1 MLTHCS
7 KSDVTYCT
15 WFSNIPPS
23 MISPMGTCISYNNF
37 YVFLYHEEPGICNNS
52 EFLWSG
58 FWILRVF
65 YEVIKLR
72 SSLET
77 TSGPLSM
84 CPYVNCYQ
92 RINILSNFGE
102 GLCRSSLQKV
112 VDQMRCRE
120 NGVCDSH
127 VLLTGVNK
135 FLTTFF
141 FIFLDR
147 LLWNSLWKAPRN

>member
-23 MISPMGTCISYNNF
+23 MISPMGTCVSYNDF
-37 YVFLYHEEPGICNNS
+37 YVFLYHEESGICNEDS
-52 EFLWSG
+52 GIFWSG
-58 FWILRVF
+58 FWILPVF
-65 YEVIKLR
+65 YEVIKLW

-92 RINILSNFGE
+92 RINILSNIRE
-102 GLCRSSLQKV
+102 GLYMSSLQKV

-120 NGVCDSH
+120 NRVCDSH

-135 FLTTFF
+135 FLPTFF
-141 FIFLDR
+141 SYF
-147 LLWNSLWKAPRN
+147 